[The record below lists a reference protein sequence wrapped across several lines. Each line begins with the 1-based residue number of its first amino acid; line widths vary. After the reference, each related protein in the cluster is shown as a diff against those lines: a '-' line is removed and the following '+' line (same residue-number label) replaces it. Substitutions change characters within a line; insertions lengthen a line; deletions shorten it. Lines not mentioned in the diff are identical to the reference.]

1 MKEYQVVIH
10 QEWIWTAFIPWGWK
24 VNPVKFWELLNNHA
38 ADWWTVKTC
47 EREIRRTLFFFAR
60 EAMVVIMERD
70 KK

>member
-10 QEWIWTAFIPWGWK
+10 QESAWTAFIPWGWK
-24 VNPVKFWELLNNHA
+24 INPVKFAQLLNRHWQ
-38 ADWWTVKTC
+38 DGWSVKTC
-47 EREIRRTLFFFAR
+47 EREIRRTLIFFTV